1 MYQRSNAAP
10 NAASKRAIA
19 LVLCGFALNGC
30 GTWGDE
36 TPVTTLHLGTSSSK
50 PQAVSTSQAVDLPS
64 SRSMKLVDDVHEP
77 VAAHTTQIS
86 FLRLSTLE
94 TREDAFHEIF
104 ELGDELFD
112 TDFNSLDGGGA
123 NVGNGMRFTRVPRAD
138 LRGEKQWASHI
149 PFRHTGPNA
158 QSCTACH
165 NQPFEDGAGNAAMNV
180 VRDPTGSG
188 QIDQFI
194 TRNAPHLFGIGGL
207 QRLAEEM
214 TDDLHRIRIEAGL
227 DAKQQNET
235 ITRTLL
241 AKGVNFGEIT
251 ATPDGEI
258 DLSKISG
265 LSDDLVIKPLQWK
278 GTDPTI
284 RKFTRDA
291 AHRELGVQA
300 VELVGE
306 GVDGDFDGVIDEMTV
321 GDVTAMAL
329 YMAGQP
335 RPTTKLEL
343 VDLGLI
349 EPLES
354 GEVEAI
360 DQGDKAF
367 SDIGC
372 ASCHVPELTLNDP
385 MFSEPSQSAY
395 FRDDVFPAGQDPKE
409 AGVDPAYPI
418 TFDLTKDLPD
428 NRMELPDGSTV
439 NFGNFQT
446 DDQGG
451 AIIQLFSDLKRH
463 DLGAEL
469 AESIDEEQTGASVF
483 MTAELWGVGDT
494 APYLHDGRALT
505 LTDAILAH
513 GGDAATSRDAF
524 EALPTQ
530 QQSAVIAFLNNL
542 VLFKMEEKEEEEGHD
557 AEIAALSQ

>member
-1 MYQRSNAAP
+1 MSQTSTG
-10 NAASKRAIA
+10 ASIASGKSTIA
-19 LVLCGFALNGC
+19 LVLCGFVLHGC
-30 GTWGDE
+30 GPRNDE
-36 TPVTTLHLGTSSSK
+36 TPTTTLQLGTSSS
-50 PQAVSTSQAVDLPS
+50 PTEVISTSQAVDLPS
-64 SRSMKLVDDVHEP
+64 GGSMTLVGNVHEP
-77 VAAHTTQIS
+77 VAAHTAQIS
-86 FLRLSTLE
+86 FLRIAALE
-94 TREDAFHEIF
+94 TREDAFNEIF

-138 LRGEKQWASHI
+138 LKGETQWASHK

-165 NQPFEDGAGNAAMNV
+165 NQPFEDGAGSAAMNV

-188 QIDQFI
+188 QIDKFI
-194 TRNAPHLFGIGGL
+194 TRNTPHLFGIGGL

-214 TDDLHRIRIEAGL
+214 TNDLHRIRIEAGL
-227 DAKQQNET
+227 DAKQQNEAV
-235 ITRTLL
+235 TRTLV

-251 ATPDGEI
+251 ARPDGGI

-278 GTDPTI
+278 GTDATI

-300 VELVGE
+300 VELVGD
-306 GVDGDFDGVIDEMTV
+306 GVDGDFDGVVDEMTV

-329 YMAGQP
+329 YLAGQP

-349 EPLES
+349 EPLEPA
-354 GEVEAI
+354 EIEAI
-360 DQGDKAF
+360 NQGSEAF

-372 ASCHVPELTLNDP
+372 ASCHVPELTLNDA
-385 MFSEPSQSAY
+385 MFSEPSQSAS
-395 FRDDVFPAGQDPKE
+395 FRDDVFPAGQDPKT

-428 NRMELPDGSTV
+428 NRLELADGTIAD
-439 NFGNFQT
+439 FGNFET
-446 DDQGG
+446 DSKGG
-451 AIIQLFSDLKRH
+451 AIIRLFSDLKRH

-469 AESIDEEQTGASVF
+469 AESVDEEQTGASVF

-513 GGDAATSRDAF
+513 GGDAAASREAF
-524 EALPTQ
+524 EALPTAR
-530 QQSAVIAFLNNL
+530 QSALIAFLNNL
-542 VLFKMEEKEEEEGHD
+542 VLFKIEEEEETEEQD
-557 AEIAALSQ
+557 AKIAAIAQ